1 MARVSYICGE
11 ADMKTKSIRMFA
23 LLALLITAGIAR
35 AAGAE
40 VVAHTVRGQFEDVKE
55 RVMLAI
61 ENRGLVL
68 NYTAR
73 VGDMLERTGKDIGR
87 TRPIYAT
94 AEVLEFCSARLSRE
108 TMEADPRNIV
118 FCPYA
123 IAIYVLPKDPGT
135 VHVIYRKPEA
145 GSGKSIKALRELG
158 NLLDEI
164 VREALR

>member
-1 MARVSYICGE
+1 
-11 ADMKTKSIRMFA
+11 MKTLLVRILIVA
-23 LLALLITAGIAR
+23 GLALSAAASYAATTEFVIR
-35 AAGAE
+35 AAK
-40 VVAHTVRGQFEDVKE
+40 GQFEEVKE

-87 TRPIYAT
+87 SRQVYAK
-94 AEVLEFCSARLSRE
+94 AEVLEFCSARLSRD
-108 TMEADPRNIV
+108 TMEADPRNIL

-123 IAIYVLPKDPGT
+123 IAIYVLPKAPGK
-135 VHVIYRKPEA
+135 VHVGYRKLGGSAA
-145 GSGKSIKALRELG
+145 GPSLKALRAVEKLM
-158 NLLDEI
+158 DDI

>member
-1 MARVSYICGE
+1 
-11 ADMKTKSIRMFA
+11 MKTLLVRILIVA
-23 LLALLITAGIAR
+23 GLALSAAASYAATTEFVIR
-35 AAGAE
+35 AAK
-40 VVAHTVRGQFEDVKE
+40 GQFEEVKE

-87 TRPIYAT
+87 SRQVYAK
-94 AEVLEFCSARLSRE
+94 AEVLEFCSARLSRD
-108 TMEADPRNIV
+108 TMEADPRNIL

-123 IAIYVLPKDPGT
+123 IAIYVLPKEPGK
-135 VHVIYRKPEA
+135 VHVGYRKLGA
-145 GSGKSIKALRELG
+145 GGAGQSLKALRAVEKLM
-158 NLLDEI
+158 DDI